1 MPPWLSP
8 LCLILGKKYTS
19 WHYGLSRSQEINLRG
34 NMPGSKCDEYRMKI
48 FSFYERVPF
57 PFSPVSFLFEIV
69 LPYIPVLFSTD
80 LN

>member
-34 NMPGSKCDEYRMKI
+34 NMPGSKCDEYRM
-48 FSFYERVPF
+48 
-57 PFSPVSFLFEIV
+57 
-69 LPYIPVLFSTD
+69 
-80 LN
+80 